1 MWRAGQR
8 QVRQARPV
16 SKLSNGNNGQAAGFA
31 LRRASRRTLA
41 ALGRVLPFLTPS
53 PAPTKIE
60 RIAIAPQDLRTADPT
75 IASDIYSGYFAF
87 AGRVVSTYGESPFNI
102 SAPSRAWTEELMSF
116 GWLRDLRA
124 ADTAL
129 ARANARTL
137 VDDWINTHG
146 RTSRGIAWE
155 TTVVARRL
163 IAWLCHSPI
172 ILDGADRNFY
182 RRFMISIGKQTSWLW
197 SDLYRLETRA
207 HRLQS
212 LIALAFVTLCT
223 DSGRRQIARIS
234 DFLVSALNEQI
245 LPDGGHISRN
255 PQILI
260 DLLADLLPL
269 RQSYI
274 SQGHTPPQDLL
285 NAIDRIMPM
294 LRLFRH
300 GDGSLTLFNGMS
312 ATAPDLVATLL
323 AYQDTPQPV
332 PIENATHSGYRRMQA
347 EDTIVVLD
355 VGAPPPEDF
364 SLQAHAGCL
373 SFELSDG
380 IERIVINCGA
390 PTPGQEAKRMLARAT
405 VAHSTVT
412 INDQSCCVF
421 APRDDTRWPYG
432 GPVLSGPKSVRVQRS
447 RDDES
452 ERVDAAHDGYLT
464 QFGLIHGRSITLGQ
478 SGGWVI
484 GEDSFVIDRKTGT
497 TLGHTFAI
505 RFHLHPN
512 VEIEPRE
519 DGQSA
524 RLYLPSRRSWIFA
537 CEGGD
542 LRILD
547 SLMFASPTG
556 IRKTRQ
562 LVVEGLCS
570 TTRGVKWTFIRE
582 DGDGMF

>member
-1 MWRAGQR
+1 M
-8 QVRQARPV
+8 
-16 SKLSNGNNGQAAGFA
+16 SKLNFGENRQAAGFA
-31 LRRASRRTLA
+31 FRRASRR
-41 ALGRVLPFLTPS
+41 ALGALSRVLPFLSSS
-53 PAPTKIE
+53 PAPSRIE

-75 IASDIYSGYFAF
+75 IATDIYSGYYAF
-87 AGRVVSTYGESPFNI
+87 AGRVVSSYGESPFSV
-102 SAPSRAWTEELMSF
+102 SAPTRAWTEDLMSF

-146 RTSRGIAWE
+146 KSARGIAWDMPI
-155 TTVVARRL
+155 VARRL
-163 IAWLCHSPI
+163 ISWLSHSPI
-172 ILDGADRNFY
+172 ILDGADRSFY
-182 RRFMISIGKQTSWLW
+182 RRIMVSISKQSAWLW
-197 SDLYRLETRA
+197 HGLYRLEGRA
-207 HRLQS
+207 CKLQA
-212 LIALAFVTLCT
+212 LIALAFVALCT
-223 DSGRRQIARIS
+223 DAERRHISRIS
-234 DFLVSALNEQI
+234 DLLIDALNEQI

-255 PQILI
+255 PQVLI

-274 SQGHTPPQDLL
+274 SQGHAPPQDLL

-300 GDGSLTLFNGMS
+300 GDGSIALFNGMS

-323 AYQDTPQPV
+323 AYQDSPHPI

-347 EDTIVVLD
+347 ENTVVVMDT
-355 VGAPPPEDF
+355 GAPPPEDF

-380 IERIVINCGA
+380 IERIIINCGSPSA
-390 PTPGQEAKRMLARAT
+390 GQETKRMLARAT

-412 INDQSCCVF
+412 INDQSSCTF
-421 APRDDTRWPYG
+421 APRDDMRWPYG
-432 GPVLSGPKSVRVQRS
+432 GPILSGPKSVRVQRS

-452 ERVDAAHDGYLT
+452 ERIDAAHDGYL
-464 QFGLIHGRSITLGQ
+464 QKFGLIHGRSITLGQ
-478 SGGWVI
+478 NGNWVI
-484 GEDSFVIDRKTGT
+484 GEDSFIIDRKIGIA
-497 TLGHTFAI
+497 LGHVFAI
-505 RFHLHPN
+505 RFQLHPN
-512 VEIEPRE
+512 VEILPRE

-524 RLYLPSRRSWIFA
+524 RLYLPSRKSWLFA

-542 LRILD
+542 LRVED

-556 IRKTRQ
+556 LRKTKQ
-562 LVVEGLCS
+562 LVIEGLCS
-570 TTRGVKWTFIRE
+570 STQGVKWTFVRDDSDEII
-582 DGDGMF
+582 

>member
-1 MWRAGQR
+1 M
-8 QVRQARPV
+8 
-16 SKLSNGNNGQAAGFA
+16 
-31 LRRASRRTLA
+31 RRASRRALA
-41 ALGRVLPFLTPS
+41 ALSRALPFLTPS

-75 IASDIYSGYFAF
+75 IATDIYSGYFAF
-87 AGRVVSTYGESPFNI
+87 AGRVVSTYGESPFNV
-102 SAPSRAWTEELMSF
+102 SAPSRAWTEDLMSF

-146 RTSRGIAWE
+146 KSARGIAWE
-155 TTVVARRL
+155 TAIVSRRL
-163 IAWLCHSPI
+163 ISWLCQSPI

-182 RRFMISIGKQTSWLW
+182 RRFMQSIGKQTTWLW
-197 SDLYRLETRA
+197 NDLYRLESRA
-207 HRLQS
+207 HRLQA

-223 DSGRRQIARIS
+223 DAGRRQISRIS
-234 DFLVSALNEQI
+234 DLLVEALNEQI

-255 PQILI
+255 PQMLI

-274 SQGHTPPQDLL
+274 SQGHSPPQDVL
-285 NAIDRIMPM
+285 NSIDRIMPM

-300 GDGSLTLFNGMS
+300 GDGSLALFNGMS

-323 AYQDTPQPV
+323 AYQDSPHPI
-332 PIENATHSGYRRMQA
+332 PIENAPHSGYRRMQA
-347 EDTIVVLD
+347 GDTVLVFD
-355 VGAPPPEDF
+355 TGAPPPEDF

-380 IERIVINCGA
+380 SDRIVINCGA
-390 PTPGQEAKRMLARAT
+390 PNAGQESKRMLARAT

-412 INDQSCCVF
+412 INDQSSCTF
-421 APRDDTRWPYG
+421 APRDETRWPYG
-432 GPVLSGPKSVRVQRS
+432 GPIMSGPKNVRVQRS

-452 ERVDAAHDGYLT
+452 ERIDAAQNGYLN

-478 SGGWVI
+478 NGNWVI
-484 GEDSFVIDRKTGT
+484 GEDSFVIDRKMGVA
-497 TLGHTFAI
+497 LGHVFAI

-512 VEIEPRE
+512 VEVQMRQ

-524 RLYLPSRRSWIFA
+524 RLYLPSRKSWIFA

-542 LRILD
+542 LRVD
-547 SLMFASPTG
+547 ESLMFASPTG
-556 IRKTRQ
+556 LRKTRQ
-562 LVVEGLCS
+562 LIIEGLCS
-570 TTRGVKWTFIRE
+570 TTQGIKWTFVRE
-582 DGDGMF
+582 DGDGMI

>member
-1 MWRAGQR
+1 MG
-8 QVRQARPV
+8 
-16 SKLSNGNNGQAAGFA
+16 
-31 LRRASRRTLA
+31 
-41 ALGRVLPFLTPS
+41 
-53 PAPTKIE
+53 
-60 RIAIAPQDLRTADPT
+60 
-75 IASDIYSGYFAF
+75 
-87 AGRVVSTYGESPFNI
+87 
-102 SAPSRAWTEELMSF
+102 F

-137 VDDWINTHG
+137 VDDWITTLG
-146 RTSRGIAWE
+146 RSPRGLAWE
-155 TTVVARRL
+155 TPVVARRL

-172 ILDGADRNFY
+172 ILDGADRHFY
-182 RRFMISIGKQTSWLW
+182 RRFMLSIGKQSSWLW
-197 SDLYRLETRA
+197 NDLHRLEARA

-212 LIALAFVTLCT
+212 LIALTFVTLCT
-223 DSGRRQIARIS
+223 DAGRRQITRIS
-234 DFLVSALNEQI
+234 DLLVEALNDQI
-245 LPDGGHISRN
+245 LPDGGPITRN
-255 PQILI
+255 PQMLI

-274 SQGHTPPQDLL
+274 SQGHAPPQDVL

-300 GDGSLTLFNGMS
+300 GDGSLALFNGMS

-323 AYQDTPQPV
+323 AYQDTPQPI
-332 PIENATHSGYRRMQA
+332 PIENAPHSGYRRMQA
-347 EDTIVVLD
+347 EDTVLIID
-355 VGAPPPEDF
+355 TGTPPPDDF
-364 SLQAHAGCL
+364 SLEAHAGCL

-380 IERIVINCGA
+380 AERIVINCGA

-412 INDQSCCVF
+412 INDQSSCSF
-421 APRDDTRWPYG
+421 APRDDARWPYG
-432 GPVLSGPKSVRVQRS
+432 GPILSGPKSVRVQRS

-452 ERVDAAHDGYLT
+452 ERIDAAHDGYLT

-478 SGGWVI
+478 NGNWVM

-497 TLGHTFAI
+497 TSGHVFAI

-512 VEIEPRE
+512 VEIQPNR

-524 RLYLPSRRSWIFA
+524 RLFLPSRKSWLFA
-537 CEGGD
+537 CQGGD
-542 LRILD
+542 LRVDD

-556 IRKTRQ
+556 LRKTRQ
-562 LVVEGLCS
+562 LIVEGLCG
-570 TTRGVKWTFIRE
+570 TTEGIKWTFVRE
-582 DGDGMF
+582 DADSGL